1 MRLPTRNK
9 KEKKMKTKQEKVIV
23 NKKIYVSAIVET
35 LILDEKDIITSSSD
49 DYTQDDIFER

>member
-1 MRLPTRNK
+1 MTATRNK

-35 LILDEKDIITSSSD
+35 LILDEKDIITSSSE

>member
-1 MRLPTRNK
+1 
-9 KEKKMKTKQEKVIV
+9 MKTKQEKVIV

>member
-9 KEKKMKTKQEKVIV
+9 KEKKMKIKQEKVIV